1 STVLSAQFRVGDAPL
16 VGTAIESAH
25 TAPGHHDVKLV
36 IAHVETDIDCL
47 HDHGFTGQGSGTWV
61 TGCVVRLTGELQLIA
76 TAAHIATGG
85 GGITVGESI
94 AYGKGRQAITGVSIA
109 TFTAAASIQIGQ
121 HLIVRAAA
129 FHRFHAGGYL
139 TGPATVRFTAAREAS
154 RVAVAAATD
163 RAVARAGRTR
173 AAGNA

>member
-1 STVLSAQFRVGDAPL
+1 SFVLLAGCVVTQFAFTGRQESTVLSAQFRVGDAPL

-25 TAPGHHDVKLV
+25 TAPGHHDVKLAT
-36 IAHVETDIDCL
+36 AHVETDIDCL

-109 TFTAAASIQIGQ
+109 TFTAAASIQIVQ
-121 HLIVRAAA
+121 HLIVRPAA
-129 FHRFHAGGYL
+129 FHG
-139 TGPATVRFTAAREAS
+139 VQ
-154 RVAVAAATD
+154 D
-163 RAVARAGRTR
+163 RKSVV
-173 AAGNA
+173 